1 MCIRDSSYCTT
12 NLRGIRRRTRCR
24 RHRQGR
30 EWQRVSVRASQR
42 YRRVGRDT
50 LWVTQSIVRGQCLL
64 LQFVQMVLKV
74 CCAARDARHRSSRR
88 RRRHLPTWLRWN
100 GGQWPTCG
108 TLHMRCRV
116 ACRLLPC
123 HDRRTLVL
131 DRLQRCGRRGHERAC
146 MHRARL
152 RARHTQLIH
161 LIILAKPIPPL
172 AAG

>member
-1 MCIRDSSYCTT
+1 MGSEMCIRDRSTGKKKNRTPSWNYACGEKNRRSYCTT

-30 EWQRVSVRASQR
+30 EWQRMSVRASQR

-131 DRLQRCGRRGHERAC
+131 DRLQRYG
-146 MHRARL
+146 L
-152 RARHTQLIH
+152 SLIH
-161 LIILAKPIPPL
+161 I
-172 AAG
+172 